1 MKKMYFGTREKMQ
14 WIKCP
19 ATNISR
25 NRNKWQET
33 GGYLN
38 GGAFSAQSSYS
49 HLTYDIAWNLMAS
62 EEAAKIMS
70 YYEGIHGDGLIYFL
84 EPFAKKSNILPLHW
98 SVPRLCA
105 KDAPNL
111 LPAGSA
117 RPTTVS
123 VAGGPSGYPLVSAQF
138 AVAGTDSTNP
148 TLYIPVPPGE
158 NFYLSVRGAA
168 SGSAGIR
175 VIPDTGTAVTLA
187 PTVLG
192 TPATTVQTNPGG
204 VTLRLAGTGTFALNS
219 MHATVGTSAPDYS
232 VFRQGEGNSG
242 VRFSGPPVRT
252 GYSSALDLE
261 SVTAEFME
269 VGAWL

>member
-14 WIKCP
+14 WVKCP

-70 YYEGIHGDGLIYFL
+70 YYEGVHGDGLIYFL
-84 EPFAKKSNILPLHW
+84 EPFAKKSNVLPLHW
-98 SVPRLCA
+98 SVPRLCI

-117 RPTTVS
+117 RPTAVS

-138 AVAGTDSTNP
+138 TVAGTDGTNP
-148 TLYIPVPPGE
+148 TLYIPVPTDRSS
-158 NFYLSVRGAA
+158 LRAA
-168 SGSAGIR
+168 
-175 VIPDTGTAVTLA
+175 
-187 PTVLG
+187 
-192 TPATTVQTNPGG
+192 
-204 VTLRLAGTGTFALNS
+204 
-219 MHATVGTSAPDYS
+219 
-232 VFRQGEGNSG
+232 QGCRAS
-242 VRFSGPPVRT
+242 
-252 GYSSALDLE
+252 D
-261 SVTAEFME
+261 
-269 VGAWL
+269 